1 MHTLYYI
8 ILYIQPVSKI
18 GSQNLRPGVQ
28 LWKKLNIPFF

>member
-1 MHTLYYI
+1 MLNKLNIMHTLYYI

-28 LWKKLNIPFF
+28 L